1 MYISNLKQ
9 AYKLLGTIIGTAW
22 TAIVASLEEKNWG
35 VATGLTVELIIHLPI
50 ILVAALVAP
59 IAIVIP
65 QIRDSVLSANENIDL
80 LKPAYENISQMNK
93 ETWKLI
99 YEIICAV
106 YAIMDWLREH
116 IIEPVDKTCK
126 MVGGAVAEAGKVLW
140 LAVKDTAKIWWN
152 VITGK

>member
-9 AYKLLGTIIGTAW
+9 AYKLLGTIIGTAC
-22 TAIVASLEEKNWG
+22 TAIVASLEEKNLG

-65 QIRDSVLSANENIDL
+65 QVRDSVLSANENIDL

-106 YAIMDWLREH
+106 YAIMDWLRER

-126 MVGGAVAEAGKVLW
+126 MVGNAAATIATTVW
-140 LAVKDTAKIWWN
+140 DTVKGIATTWWN
-152 VITGK
+152 VMCH